1 MIIYVGAPHVKH
13 YPADM
18 SKPDEINAM
27 MDSVAK
33 EFGKIDILVNNAG
46 IQFVAP
52 IDDFSPEK
60 WELIIIVNLVSAFYT
75 IKHALPLM
83 KKNKWGRIV
92 NVASLHGL
100 VASPYKVKI

>member
-1 MIIYVGAPHVKH
+1 
-13 YPADM
+13 M
-18 SKPDEINAM
+18 SKPEEINAM
-27 MDSVAK
+27 MDSIAK

-60 WELIIIVNLVSAFYT
+60 WELIIRVNLVSAFYT

>member
-1 MIIYVGAPHVKH
+1 
-13 YPADM
+13 M

-60 WELIIIVNLVSAFYT
+60 WELIIRVNLVSAFYT